1 MSDLCL
7 RADKSR
13 DGKAAYKDC
22 ENAIKAI
29 AHLAND
35 PLNNRSICNTFVLA
49 ALVHGASL
57 DGPGSVVTRDAA
69 VLAMERMAMEHSNRP
84 MMARYPG
91 MLVSIAQATEREM
104 KEELNGSMKCQP
116 RLAKPLLMS
125 LLVAM

>member
-1 MSDLCL
+1 
-7 RADKSR
+7 
-13 DGKAAYKDC
+13 
-22 ENAIKAI
+22 
-29 AHLAND
+29 
-35 PLNNRSICNTFVLA
+35 
-49 ALVHGASL
+49 
-57 DGPGSVVTRDAA
+57 
-69 VLAMERMAMEHSNRP
+69 

>member
-1 MSDLCL
+1 M
-7 RADKSR
+7 
-13 DGKAAYKDC
+13 
-22 ENAIKAI
+22 
-29 AHLAND
+29 
-35 PLNNRSICNTFVLA
+35 LA

-57 DGPGSVVTRDAA
+57 EGQEGVVTRDAA